1 VNGDLSKQKH
11 VYLLTLGALLLDW
24 ASLERRMNFHLLTMV
39 HTQYLK
45 RRLFEKMF
53 KIRNMMLRHVVTAK
67 PNMTVKK
74 AIEMLFKRHVGAIV
88 VTDDNRKCVG
98 IFTERDAI
106 RVVAQE
112 IPLSVPLKK
121 VMTKNVVT
129 ISEDATF
136 EESRK
141 LLISRRVRHLPV
153 VNSEGRL
160 AGLVVVRDFLDELFG
175 IRS

>member
-1 VNGDLSKQKH
+1 
-11 VYLLTLGALLLDW
+11 
-24 ASLERRMNFHLLTMV
+24 MV
-39 HTQYLK
+39 HTICQEESVHEML
-45 RRLFEKMF
+45 
-53 KIRNMMLRHVVTAK
+53 KIRNVMLKRVVTAK
-67 PNMTVKK
+67 PNITVKK

-88 VTDDNRKCVG
+88 VTDDNKKCVG

-112 IPLSVPLKK
+112 IPFNTPLKK

-129 ISEDATF
+129 ISIDATF
-136 EESRK
+136 EESRR
-141 LLISRRVRHLPV
+141 LIIARRIRHLPV

-160 AGLVVVRDFLDELFG
+160 AGLVVVRDFLDEFFG